1 VNQHDFFINRVQKDM
16 ESDDTILWRSL
27 ADPNTISPKSETS
40 LTELLLEI
48 RATVGQEAQIVQAV
62 FPNPSFVMQVFL
74 QRVFAQ
80 SIQQHMEQLLTRA
93 GNISELAFLRVL
105 QLIHAQTSVLVDE
118 LKSYDMP
125 STMPRSP
132 VQNIGLSSA
141 VPGGAGA
148 TAISSI
154 LETAMEELFVPYTEG
169 QRYLE
174 RESKSLAEL
183 YSGYLSTFTRYHER
197 EEKLIKTKGSML
209 DRMMNA
215 TATTGASSTSKA
227 AAAIMRFGGIT
238 TSDRFQ
244 DKLPDEQVNEE
255 DGILAVSVAETML
268 KWHAEAIGRCAEL
281 SPPNDV
287 PKHTFALFRVLA
299 EVIANGYIEV
309 AINTATARLE
319 AIDHTK
325 TEPILQALSIIH
337 LVDLI
342 CHLWQQYVNIAL
354 LPLAAGSVV
363 VRREMVVFN
372 NQTVSKIE
380 GAANALMQ
388 RLIDAVV
395 AWMSTQLAKQKKTDF
410 KPRNDDDSFAR
421 VNTDP
426 CIGCCDILEKVGVVA
441 KQNLSGKNLEVFLTE
456 VGVAFHSQLLEH
468 LRKFPVSA
476 TGGLMLA
483 KDLKSYQDTIATFSI
498 HALHER
504 FEFIRQL
511 GNIFLVQPEI
521 LKSYITENYLGR
533 IEPALLRPYL
543 AQRSDW
549 GHVEKRFSDDSEE
562 VAGGKTST
570 KGLRDRF
577 GMGRLSMMMK
587 DLEGLRFGD
596 SVQMGMQALPSG
608 FAQAFGRGDNSA

>member
-1 VNQHDFFINRVQKDM
+1 
-16 ESDDTILWRSL
+16 
-27 ADPNTISPKSETS
+27 
-40 LTELLLEI
+40 
-48 RATVGQEAQIVQAV
+48 
-62 FPNPSFVMQVFL
+62 
-74 QRVFAQ
+74 
-80 SIQQHMEQLLTRA
+80 
-93 GNISELAFLRVL
+93 
-105 QLIHAQTSVLVDE
+105 
-118 LKSYDMP
+118 
-125 STMPRSP
+125 
-132 VQNIGLSSA
+132 
-141 VPGGAGA
+141 
-148 TAISSI
+148 
-154 LETAMEELFVPYTEG
+154 
-169 QRYLE
+169 
-174 RESKSLAEL
+174 
-183 YSGYLSTFTRYHER
+183 
-197 EEKLIKTKGSML
+197 
-209 DRMMNA
+209 MNA
-215 TATTGASSTSKA
+215 TATSGASTSKA
-227 AAAIMRFGGIT
+227 AAAIMRFGGIAAA
-238 TSDRFQ
+238 DRFQ
-244 DKLPDEQVNEE
+244 DKLPDEQISEE
-255 DGILAVSVAETML
+255 DGLLVISVAETML

-287 PKHTFALFRVLA
+287 PKHTFALFRVLS
-299 EVIANGYIEV
+299 EVIAGGYIEV

-325 TEPILQALSIIH
+325 TEPSLQALSILH

-372 NQTVSKIE
+372 NQMVSKIE

-388 RLIDAVV
+388 RLVDALV

-426 CIGCCDILEKVGVVA
+426 CIGCCDILEKVGMVA

-498 HALHER
+498 PALHER

-533 IEPALLRPYL
+533 IEPNLLRPYL

-549 GHVEKRFSDDSEE
+549 GYVEKRFSDDSEE
-562 VAGGKTST
+562 AAGGKAST